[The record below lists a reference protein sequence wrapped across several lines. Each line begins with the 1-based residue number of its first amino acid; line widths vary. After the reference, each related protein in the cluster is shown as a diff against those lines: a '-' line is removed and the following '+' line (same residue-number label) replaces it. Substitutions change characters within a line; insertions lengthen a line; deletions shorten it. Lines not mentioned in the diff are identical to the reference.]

1 VRRPRITFTGTNTDA
16 FTGTK
21 VQILTHLA
29 ALTSA
34 RAWHSLIA
42 CNHGIFLFGGA
53 GDASS
58 PVPFFD
64 GTQFTCFTRTKVQ
77 ILTQRALVALW
88 VFNPV
93 SLGWHNLSRRTAL
106 QNQVAADMLY

>member
-1 VRRPRITFTGTNTDA
+1 V
-16 FTGTK
+16 K
-21 VQILTHLA
+21 ILTHLA